1 MVVLCDFYLLKC
13 PVVRRLLTLSR
24 STEPDTYQATDR
36 NCLRLDST
44 IIIIYTD
51 IANDMARVCVF
62 DNYEKVRLIR
72 GSIANKEI
80 PPEVIPV
87 LGIRPNVE
95 TDAYCVSLSLN

>member
-1 MVVLCDFYLLKC
+1 MIWHVC
-13 PVVRRLLTLSR
+13 
-24 STEPDTYQATDR
+24 
-36 NCLRLDST
+36 
-44 IIIIYTD
+44 
-51 IANDMARVCVF
+51 VCVF